1 MERRGYGLRRRAYPE
16 PTVAPTPEPTV
27 APTPAPTAEPD
38 TGPDYAQE
46 RTEAVSLGDIAD
58 TEPTNV
64 ESTVDDDDPIDYFKF
79 SLSADREV
87 GLRIRRLDFN
97 ADLYIEDN
105 SGTVIH
111 SSENAGSAKEV
122 LGIELGATGTD
133 EFYYVRVEGKEAGEN
148 DYTFRYLTEEIATPE
163 PTPEPVPEPISR
175 RGVQLH
181 RRRWA
186 LGVRDQVG

>member
-1 MERRGYGLRRRAYPE
+1 MVTGYAAEPTLE

-87 GLRIRRLDFN
+87 GLRIRRLDLN

-163 PTPEPVPEPISR
+163 PTPEPVSR

-186 LGVRDQVG
+186 LGVRDRVG